1 LLVAVMSGDFEITD
15 AGLAQRLLFDCVTS
29 CGRTL
34 IMAVS
39 LIFDG

>member
-1 LLVAVMSGDFEITD
+1 LLGGVIRGDFDILD
-15 AGLAQRLLFDCVTS
+15 PGLAQRFLFDRITG

-39 LIFDG
+39 LIFDR